1 MKTNYKLRIC
11 IIKFPR
17 SIFLILAAWI
27 LVLLFSCGSSQE
39 KQIVIPS
46 DVLPKEKMAEVIMD
60 IHIAEAEA
68 DIIKLSDSSATDLDV
83 SLGQK
88 IFEKNK
94 ITKEQYE
101 KSLSFYID
109 HPELLN
115 EVYEKA
121 LNELSKM
128 QGKIGGR

>member
-1 MKTNYKLRIC
+1 
-11 IIKFPR
+11 
-17 SIFLILAAWI
+17 
-27 LVLLFSCGSSQE
+27 
-39 KQIVIPS
+39 
-46 DVLPKEKMAEVIMD
+46 MD